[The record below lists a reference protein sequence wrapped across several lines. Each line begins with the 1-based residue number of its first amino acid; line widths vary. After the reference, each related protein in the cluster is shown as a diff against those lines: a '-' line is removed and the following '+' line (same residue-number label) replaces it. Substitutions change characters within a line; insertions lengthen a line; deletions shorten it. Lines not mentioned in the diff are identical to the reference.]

1 MQPVEIVHNEGA
13 VVLRARASELLI
25 LPFHVKELQGLK
37 KPQGFAEYF
46 KSQAL
51 VNRPAR
57 KLFEAWLRKD
67 GTLWPRLFKT
77 VHEEMDA
84 VELEEETEAVDEV
97 KTTKPEANTEKK
109 AIKKEPTEKKEKVSA
124 SKTEKEATKKAAKK
138 TAKKAAKKTAKK
150 AAKKTAKKQLRKL
163 LKKQL
168 RKLLKKQPRK
178 LLKKQPRK
186 LLKKQPRKLLKKQ
199 PRKLLKKQLGR
210 QRKKADFSLVLEF
223 ESSAS
228 AMLSFFMI

>member
-46 KSQAL
+46 KSQTL

-109 AIKKEPTEKKEKVSA
+109 ATKKEPTEKKEKVSA

-150 AAKKTAKKQLRKL
+150 AAKKTAKKAA
-163 LKKQL
+163 KKTA
-168 RKLLKKQPRK
+168 
-178 LLKKQPRK
+178 
-186 LLKKQPRKLLKKQ
+186 
-199 PRKLLKKQLGR
+199 
-210 QRKKADFSLVLEF
+210 KKAAKKTAKKAAKKTAKKAAKKTAKKAARKAKKKS
-223 ESSAS
+223 
-228 AMLSFFMI
+228 